1 MASLFVADDDD
12 EHRHDQEGEEVEI
25 PAQNND
31 HRPKFDQEGIPT
43 QNQIGD
49 GDGDGNGDVLKQQSN
64 GIDLPIHVQPDANLQ
79 HANDGA
85 DSSIPV
91 RFELPETTV
100 LYPEREVKCTLP
112 LKYQQSIVED
122 MLKNDGLLILGRG
135 LGWDLI
141 SSNLLHALSS
151 PIVMLQ
157 QGNSTKQEKRG
168 LIFIL
173 NAREDEITRLKE
185 ELTDLHWLQGGEDD
199 CSFTV
204 ITGTSHNTSAKRKLT
219 YNRGGIISINSQILV
234 VDILSGIIPANDIT
248 GLFVLHAEK
257 MKETSNDSFVISL
270 YRDNNDWGFIKAV
283 SDEPELFT
291 GFTPLASKLKMLRV
305 TNVFLWPRF
314 HVEISS
320 SLNMR
325 GKSLSNRQKH
335 ELESRKFVTE
345 INVKLSYKMSKIQ
358 QAILSCIQA
367 CLQELKRHNADLA
380 TEYWEM
386 DNIHDSDFVSRIRLS
401 VDSQWHRLTYTSKQ
415 LVYDLGTLTNLLK
428 SLVTL
433 DSVSF
438 YQIVQGIV
446 DLNIKHVSSGPANV
460 VSMSPWLNLDD
471 SNTIISY
478 ARDRALAKITVTKGE
493 VLNNDGGAS
502 EVDEEYLLEELP
514 KWNQLGILLDDI
526 MHEKSVKP
534 NKDEGPILIMCSSP
548 KIVEQISSLLV
559 NMQEVVNP
567 NTHKKAFK
575 FRNYMV
581 KKLNDYL
588 SWREVNLLVTK
599 LTSELN
605 TDSVKNPS
613 ASATSILDVT
623 SNEESPGDE
632 EIITSRTFSRQGEP
646 VSKRRRT
653 RGASTIANISKLYGS
668 AVKQASKAVDL
679 DPEILERLQHNNK
692 DIEPLQTKS
701 PNNDIDVV
709 IIEDDESSNSEFVSK
724 KLEHI
729 SKDNQIIVQA
739 YNERCNDA
747 LLQELAPS
755 YIIMYEPNL
764 AFIRRVEIY
773 QAINK
778 DNPAK
783 TFFMY
788 YGTSFEE
795 QKHLSSIKKEKE
807 AFTKLIKEKAN
818 LSRHFEL
825 AEDNRKFKIQK
836 NQLLNTRIAG
846 GSRFRRDTDELRVI
860 VDVREFRSDLP
871 NLLYRVGIIVV
882 PCMITV
888 GDYIV
893 SPKICIERKSIPDLI
908 SSFKSG
914 RLYEQCE
921 QMFRHYE
928 LPTLLIE
935 FDGNKSFS
943 LQPFSEKVNFRNT
956 NTLNPTTS
964 NVLQQ
969 NIQSKIMA
977 LLISFPKLKII
988 WSSSPYETAQIFL
1001 ELKANQEE
1009 PDVGTAMDKGVNKG
1023 VLTEDGGPPSF
1034 NDDPIDFIQ
1043 NIPGINKAN
1052 YYNLIQKVENI
1063 QELVTLSK
1071 EQFEDI
1077 LGQENGRK
1085 AFYFINHQIK

>member
-1 MASLFVADDDD
+1 MLRNEVVNLLLNGFMMESLFVQDEDDDREVYGD
-12 EHRHDQEGEEVEI
+12 RQEDTREDD
-25 PAQNND
+25 PLN
-31 HRPKFDQEGIPT
+31 
-43 QNQIGD
+43 
-49 GDGDGNGDVLKQQSN
+49 
-64 GIDLPIHVQPDANLQ
+64 
-79 HANDGA
+79 
-85 DSSIPV
+85 SSIPV
-91 RFELPETTV
+91 RFEDDSIPVRFEQPETTV
-100 LYPEREVKCTLP
+100 IYPEREVNCTLP

-122 MLKNDGLLILGRG
+122 MLKSDGLLILGRG

-141 SSNLLHALSS
+141 TANLLHALSS
-151 PIVMLQ
+151 PMVMLQ
-157 QGNSTKQEKRG
+157 HGNSTKQEKRG
-168 LIFIL
+168 LVFLL

-185 ELTDLHWLQGGEDD
+185 ELTDLHWLQGGEDE
-199 CSFTV
+199 CAFTV
-204 ITGTSHNTSAKRKLT
+204 INGTSHNTSAKRKFT
-219 YNRGGIISINSQILV
+219 YNSGGIISINSQILV
-234 VDILSGIIPANDIT
+234 VDILSGIIPAQEIT

-291 GFTPLASKLKMLRV
+291 GFTPLSSKLKVLRV

-325 GKSLSNRQKH
+325 GKSLSNRQKQ
-335 ELESRKFVTE
+335 ELETRKFVTE

-386 DNIHDSDFVSRIRLS
+386 ENVHDADFVPRIRLS

-415 LVYDLGTLTNLLK
+415 LVYDLGTLTSLLK

-433 DSVSF
+433 DSISF

-446 DLNIKHVSSGPANV
+446 DLNIKHASSGPGTM
-460 VSMSPWLNLDD
+460 VSMSPWLNLDE

-478 ARDRALAKITVTKGE
+478 ARDRALAKITVTKRE
-493 VLNNDGGAS
+493 VLSDDDES
-502 EVDEEYLLEELP
+502 PDVEEEYLLEELP
-514 KWNQLGILLDDI
+514 KWNQLGVLIDDI
-526 MHEKSVKP
+526 IHEKSVRP
-534 NKDEGPILIMCSSP
+534 NKDEGPILIMCSNP
-548 KIVEQISSLLV
+548 RIVDQLSSLLV
-559 NMQEVVNP
+559 SMQEQVNP
-567 NTHKKAFK
+567 NTNKKGFK
-575 FRNYMV
+575 FRKYMIR
-581 KKLNDYL
+581 KLNDYL
-588 SWREVNLLVTK
+588 SWREINVLVTK
-599 LTSELN
+599 LSSEMN
-605 TDSVKNPS
+605 SEKANS
-613 ASATSILDVT
+613 NSRAASPAAD
-623 SNEESPGDE
+623 SNEKQDPE
-632 EIITSRTFSRQGEP
+632 EIITSRTFSRHGEP

-653 RGASTIANISKLYGS
+653 RGASSVANVSKLYGA
-668 AVKQASKAVDL
+668 AVDQASKAIDV
-679 DPEILERLQHNNK
+679 DPEILQRLQQTNK
-692 DIEPLQTKS
+692 LKDEGQNEVTNIEDYLDDHTEEIYGQ
-701 PNNDIDVV
+701 DDDVV
-709 IIEDDESSNSEFVSK
+709 EIGNNENDLPDAASV
-724 KLEHI
+724 KLEHVG
-729 SKDNQIIVQA
+729 KDNQIIIQA
-739 YNERCNDA
+739 YNERTNDA

-778 DNPAK
+778 ENPAK
-783 TFFMY
+783 TYFMY
-788 YGTSFEE
+788 YGTSVEE
-795 QKHLSSIKKEKE
+795 QKHLLTIKKEKE

-818 LSRHFEL
+818 LSRHFEV
-825 AEDNRKFKIQK
+825 AEDNRKFQIQR
-836 NQLLNTRIAG
+836 NQTLNTRIAG
-846 GSRFRRDTDELRVI
+846 GSKFRRDTDELRVI
-860 VDVREFRSDLP
+860 VDVREFRSELP
-871 NLLYRVGIIVV
+871 NLLYRIGIVVV

-893 SPKICIERKSIPDLI
+893 SPKICIERKSIPDLV

-943 LQPFSEKVNFRNT
+943 LQPFSETTKFRKV
-956 NTLNPTTS
+956 NTLNPTT
-964 NVLQQ
+964 NNLIQQ
-969 NIQSKIMA
+969 NIQAKIMS

-988 WSSSPYETAQIFL
+988 WSSSPYETAQIVL

-1009 PDVGTAMDKGVNKG
+1009 PDVGTAMDKGVNKS
-1023 VLTEDGGPPSF
+1023 VVTEDGGPPSF

-1043 NIPGINKAN
+1043 NIPGINKVN
-1052 YYNLIQKVENI
+1052 YYMIIQKVKNI
-1063 QELVTLSK
+1063 EELVTLSK
-1071 EQFEDI
+1071 QQFEEI
-1077 LGQENGRK
+1077 LGEENGRK
-1085 AFYFINHQIK
+1085 AFNFINHHIK